1 MQFKKFW
8 NYTLVFLTIVF
19 HKKAQNI
26 IPFSENFS
34 LAILENNSAGQVSCE
49 AHFSGTWT
57 EVEGAPPPR
66 PQRVPPFVI
75 PEIQAVFAS
84 RKWSW
89 IDRRRVKRILRFKV
103 SSQQDI
109 MGKICHQREALF

>member
-1 MQFKKFW
+1 MI
-8 NYTLVFLTIVF
+8 TLLVCAVQKVLKL
-19 HKKAQNI
+19 H
-26 IPFSENFS
+26 FSFS
-34 LAILENNSAGQVSCE
+34 YHCFSQKCTKHHSLLRKILSQKDAILENNSAGQVSCE

-84 RKWSW
+84 RK
-89 IDRRRVKRILRFKV
+89 
-103 SSQQDI
+103 
-109 MGKICHQREALF
+109 